1 MKKILQLIKQR
12 SITRKLL
19 VSFLSILIIPVV
31 ILAIFAYQSAS
42 SSLDRQMMGS
52 ALENVQQLNEIINTS
67 IGEKENSADYFS
79 EWLTKKY
86 NAKSNASIAEKFS
99 QYISINK
106 DVESIYTSDTKGTL
120 PAIRIFRCQAA
131 IIRLSA
137 TGTKKR
143 LRIKEKSL

>member
-79 EWLTKKY
+79 EWLTKEKY

-106 DVESIYTSDTKGTL
+106 DVESIYTSDTKGHFTRYPDL
-120 PAIRIFRCQAA
+120 PMPSGYNPVERDWY
-131 IIRLSA
+131 
-137 TGTKKR
+137 KKSGC
-143 LRIKEKSL
+143 K